1 MQQEKSFFIFFKQ
14 PYFYMYLH
22 VSNTQIF
29 LKYHFGLNLSD
40 ISKTL
45 IVNRVFHFNDF
56 FLPELSFKEMTG
68 GKDSTATCYF
78 FFGTQHSICF
88 TLR

>member
-1 MQQEKSFFIFFKQ
+1 
-14 PYFYMYLH
+14 MYLH

-29 LKYHFGLNLSD
+29 MTYHFGLNLSD
-40 ISKTL
+40 NKKTL

-56 FLPELSFKEMTG
+56 FLPGLPFKEMTG
-68 GKDSTATCYF
+68 AKDSTATCF
-78 FFGTQHSICF
+78 FYGTQHSICF